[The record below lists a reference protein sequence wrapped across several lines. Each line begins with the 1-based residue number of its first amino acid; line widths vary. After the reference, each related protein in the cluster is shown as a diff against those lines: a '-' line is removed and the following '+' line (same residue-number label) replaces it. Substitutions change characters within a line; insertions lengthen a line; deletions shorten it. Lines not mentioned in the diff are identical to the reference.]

1 MPDVTTLFWDVGGV
15 ILTNGWDRVARRDAV
30 QQFALDWEEFED
42 RHDLASPAW
51 ETGDITLDEYL
62 ARTVFY
68 RARPFSREDF
78 KAFIL
83 SQSRAF
89 PETRA
94 IVERLAL
101 SQRYLLATINN
112 EPLELNLHRIEQFAL
127 RRDFTAF
134 FSSCFVRLRK
144 PDAGIYKLALEI
156 TQRGPEECLFID
168 DRPLNLE
175 CARKLGMRTI
185 IYQDPAQLRSEL
197 ERNGV
202 GFDGR

>member
-1 MPDVTTLFWDVGGV
+1 MGDLTTLFWDVGGV
-15 ILTNGWDRVARRDAV
+15 ILTNGWDRPARRNAI
-30 QQFALDWEEFED
+30 QHFALDGEEFED

-51 ETGDITLDEYL
+51 ETGEITLDEYL
-62 ARTVFY
+62 TRTVFY

-78 KAFIL
+78 RAFIFG
-83 SQSRAF
+83 QSRAF
-89 PETRA
+89 PESRA
-94 IVERLAL
+94 ILERMAQ

-112 EPLELNLHRIEQFAL
+112 EPLELNLHRIEQFDL

-144 PDAGIYKLALEI
+144 PDVGIYKLALEI
-156 TQRGPEECLFID
+156 TQREPQECLFID

-175 CARKLGMRTI
+175 CACKLGMRTI
-185 IYQDPAQLRSEL
+185 IYENPAQLRKEL

-202 GFDGR
+202 VLDGK